1 MQRTK
6 RYMVGT
12 RDTEGLYRCVG
23 VDARTISEAKE
34 VAVRKS
40 EDLGFYV
47 IAVSAK
53 VR

>member
-1 MQRTK
+1 MKSK
-6 RYMVGT
+6 RYIVGT
-12 RDTEGLYRCVG
+12 RDTQGLYRAVG

-34 VAVRKS
+34 IAVRRS

-47 IAVSAK
+47 RAVSAK